1 MVTPYVMVVPHLHH
15 HQRFGIPKGSLTGR
29 SAHPSARARC
39 VVVMGFFT
47 DQLNGIVPPP
57 LPTPIRLVPP
67 VDGHP
72 GAAALGVVDY
82 IDGLLDAFA
91 VDPPRIWAGGPYSGR
106 AGGDAE
112 FGHFL
117 ELSPLEALA
126 WRTRIEGSLG
136 IPERER
142 LTDPSSGGRTTT
154 ARAWP
159 RSVPISPASTPTSR
173 TPASTRSPTSGSSST
188 STSSRAR
195 YAAPEYRGNRDLG
208 GWTAIGF
215 PGDVQPRGY
224 TDEEVEGR
232 GERRR
237 T

>member
-1 MVTPYVMVVPHLHH
+1 
-15 HQRFGIPKGSLTGR
+15 
-29 SAHPSARARC
+29 
-39 VVVMGFFT
+39 MGFLT
-47 DQLNGIVPPP
+47 EDERAVV
-57 LPTPIRLVPP
+57 TAAADRLVPP

-106 AGGDAE
+106 AGGDAD

-117 ELSPLEALA
+117 ELSPLETLA

-142 LTDPSSGGRTTT
+142 LGPVIGWQDRYRTGVAALGADFPTLGR
-154 ARAWP
+154 AEQDERLDALEDF
-159 RSVPISPASTPTSR
+159 RGLLYEHVVEGA
-173 TPASTRSPTSGSSST
+173 
-188 STSSRAR
+188 
-195 YAAPEYRGNRDLG
+195 YAAPEYLGNRELG

-224 TDEEVEGR
+224 TDEEVAGR
-232 GERRR
+232 E
-237 T
+237 

>member
-1 MVTPYVMVVPHLHH
+1 
-15 HQRFGIPKGSLTGR
+15 
-29 SAHPSARARC
+29 
-39 VVVMGFFT
+39 MGFLT
-47 DQLNGIVPPP
+47 DAERATVIAAAD
-57 LPTPIRLVPP
+57 RLVPP

-72 GAAALGVVDY
+72 GAGALGVVDY

-106 AGGDAE
+106 AGGTAD

-117 ELSPLEALA
+117 ALSPLEELA
-126 WRTRIEGSLG
+126 WRTRIEGSRG
-136 IPERER
+136 SPERER
-142 LTDPSSGGRTTT
+142 LGPVVGWQERYRAGLAALGDDFAGLAPEEQD
-154 ARAWP
+154 ARLDAVGEF
-159 RSVPISPASTPTSR
+159 RGLLYEHVVEGA
-173 TPASTRSPTSGSSST
+173 
-188 STSSRAR
+188 
-195 YAAPEYRGNRDLG
+195 YAAPEYLGNRDLA

-232 GERRR
+232 

>member
-1 MVTPYVMVVPHLHH
+1 
-15 HQRFGIPKGSLTGR
+15 
-29 SAHPSARARC
+29 
-39 VVVMGFFT
+39 MGFLSDAERAT
-47 DQLNGIVPPP
+47 VAAAAD
-57 LPTPIRLVPP
+57 RLVPP
-67 VDGHP
+67 VNGHP

-82 IDGLLDAFA
+82 IDGMLDAFA

-106 AGGDAE
+106 AGGVAG

-117 ELSPLEALA
+117 ALSPLEELA

-142 LTDPSSGGRTTT
+142 LGPVVGWQERYRAGVAALGDDFASASGDEQD
-154 ARAWP
+154 ARLDAHP
-159 RSVPISPASTPTSR
+159 EFRGLLYEHAVEGA
-173 TPASTRSPTSGSSST
+173 
-188 STSSRAR
+188 
-195 YAAPEYRGNRDLG
+195 YAAPEYLGNRDLA

-232 GERRR
+232 A
-237 T
+237 